1 MRSDR
6 EGKSVAVDEA
16 ISHIP
21 DRSRVYV
28 AQGSGCP
35 FGLLEEID
43 KRRDRFE
50 RLEFVSA
57 FLLQRPAPVDHLGQP
72 FRWLTLQPTGA
83 IRDVLDHPDLGIVPG
98 RYSDLDGIC
107 APEGPLP
114 ADVVVCQVSPPN
126 AKGDCSLGTGVGG
139 HVSLLKQAPL
149 AIGQIN
155 QQMPY
160 VHGEGE
166 CRIENFDFL
175 VEIDEPLSELAPATI
190 DPISEAIAQH
200 ISPFIPNGS
209 TLQFGIGAVPDA
221 VLSSLRNR
229 VQLGLHG
236 GMINDACVELIECG
250 AIDNLHKGCDE
261 GVSIAA
267 EIMGTRRLYDWVD
280 HNPRVRLAR
289 GAYTHGIAGMSLVR
303 NFVALQSTVEMA
315 LDGSANSEFVS
326 GRFIS
331 GPGGAPDFAFGASI
345 ATGGR
350 SIMAMPSTAA
360 SGSVSRIVRR
370 LADGAPTTLS
380 SYLADVVVTEYGA
393 VELRGK
399 TLEQRIELLA
409 SIAHPDHQASLV
421 E

>member
-1 MRSDR
+1 MKSDR
-6 EGKSVAVDEA
+6 EGKFVEMDEA
-16 ISHIP
+16 IGAIP
-21 DRSRVYV
+21 DRGRVYV

-35 FGLLEEID
+35 FGLLAEID
-43 KRRDRFE
+43 ARRDRFE
-50 RLEFVSA
+50 SLEFVSA

-83 IRDVLDHPDLGIVPG
+83 IRDVLDHPDLGIIPG

-107 APEGPLP
+107 APEGPL
-114 ADVVVCQVSPPN
+114 AVDVVVCQVSTPD
-126 AKGDCSLGTGVGG
+126 AAGKCSLGTGVGG
-139 HVSLLKQAPL
+139 HVSLLAQAPL
-149 AIGQIN
+149 VIGQVN
-155 QQMPY
+155 RNMPY
-160 VHGEGE
+160 VHGQGE

-175 VEIDEPLSELAPATI
+175 VEIDEALSELQPASI

-200 ISPFIPNGS
+200 ISPFIPDGS

-221 VLSSLRNR
+221 VLSSLRDR
-229 VQLGLHG
+229 ERLGLHG

-250 AIDNLHKGCDE
+250 AIDNLHKGCDD
-261 GVSIAA
+261 GVSVAA
-267 EIMGTRRLYDWVD
+267 EIMGTRQLYDWVD

-289 GAYTHGIAGMSLVR
+289 GAYTHGILGMAAIQ

-315 LDGSANSEFVS
+315 LDGSANSEFIS

-360 SGSVSRIVRR
+360 NGAVSRIVRR
-370 LADGAPTTLS
+370 FGEGAPTTLS
-380 SYLADVVVTEYGA
+380 SYLADVVATEYGA
-393 VELRGK
+393 VELRGR
-399 TLEQRIELLA
+399 TLRERAELLTG
-409 SIAHPDHQASLV
+409 IAHPEHRASLV
-421 E
+421 D